1 MSAVKQKDTEPELML
16 RKAIWARGLR
26 FRKNY
31 KVLIGKPDIVFTKA
45 KVVVFCDGDFWH
57 GHNWALR
64 GLPSLEAELATYSE
78 FWKQKILRNIERDK
92 EVTDMLAIC
101 LEQIYNSRSFQ
112 NGHPRLRGRLILAD
126 LICNVAVVNNLSGPR
141 SNGDHEAS
149 EVIQILDGCQFT
161 HVSLKIGFH
170 IAGEKHAPF
179 YFRILQCGIPA
190 PMNSLPEICWHGDA
204 LTALFDVIH
213 RRNERKS
220 ERVAINLALGQ
231 GCEFNNLIIIIVRV
245 LRGKIYNNFMENQ
258 NCVPDFRALYE
269 LFFYSFGKNFG
280 K

>member
-92 EVTDMLAIC
+92 EVTDMLAT
-101 LEQIYNSRSFQ
+101 
-112 NGHPRLRGRLILAD
+112 NGWVVIRLWESEIR
-126 LICNVAVVNNLSGPR
+126 NNLTKCVDR
-141 SNGDHEAS
+141 IEA
-149 EVIQILDGCQFT
+149 EY
-161 HVSLKIGFH
+161 K
-170 IAGEKHAPF
+170 K
-179 YFRILQCGIPA
+179 
-190 PMNSLPEICWHGDA
+190 
-204 LTALFDVIH
+204 
-213 RRNERKS
+213 RR
-220 ERVAINLALGQ
+220 
-231 GCEFNNLIIIIVRV
+231 
-245 LRGKIYNNFMENQ
+245 
-258 NCVPDFRALYE
+258 
-269 LFFYSFGKNFG
+269 
-280 K
+280 